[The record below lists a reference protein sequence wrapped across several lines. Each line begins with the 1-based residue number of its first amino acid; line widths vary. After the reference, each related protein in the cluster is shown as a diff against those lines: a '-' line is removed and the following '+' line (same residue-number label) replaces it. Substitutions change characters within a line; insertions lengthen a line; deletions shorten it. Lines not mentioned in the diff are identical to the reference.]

1 MTCGIY
7 LISNLINNKIY
18 VGQSINIEKR
28 WTQHKRELRNNI
40 HENKRL
46 QNAWNK
52 YGEEN
57 FEFSIVE
64 ECDINQ
70 LNQREIYWISKFNSC
85 VNGYNLTSG
94 GDGVVDPDEQTRL
107 KMAFWTG
114 KTQSRSS
121 NQKRSETLKK
131 VVHTKE
137 WVDKIRLANTGK
149 TPSDLCIQRNKELKT
164 GSCWYNNGVEEH
176 MFQLCNVPEG
186 YIKGRLKN
194 PFPDQKGRVVS
205 ELSIE
210 KFRQK
215 VVGRCWYN
223 NGEREIMRKDSEE
236 IPEGF
241 TKGRLKAKK
250 S

>member
-1 MTCGIY
+1 MYGYIY
-7 LISNLINNKIY
+7 LITNNITNKQYVGKHKYSKPELDESYITSGTLINK
-18 VGQSINIEKR
+18 SIEKYGLENF
-28 WTQHKRELRNNI
+28 TRELVDIADSYEDLNNL
-40 HENKRL
+40 E
-46 QNAWNK
+46 K
-52 YGEEN
+52 YYIRFYN
-57 FEFSIVE
+57 CRVP
-64 ECDINQ
+64 
-70 LNQREIYWISKFNSC
+70 
-85 VNGYNLTSG
+85 NGYNLTSG

-114 KTQSRSS
+114 KTSSRSS